1 MIRHNSLHAAL
12 NRSRQGWLILYL
24 VRPMRSLVLTGSAIA
39 LAICGARG
47 DEPLPPPSRIIA
59 TSPNGA
65 IRAVCDPNAGTTIE
79 DVERRAVLW
88 RLPGWYRSVFVA
100 NDGKHF
106 VTGYDGLNLLPRDFN
121 DDLVLLTFWREG
133 RKIREIRV
141 RDLVPDHSILER
153 TASHYYWGR
162 IESIDAQ
169 GRLKVN
175 RADGKTFFFDVT
187 TGNETKA

>member
-1 MIRHNSLHAAL
+1 
-12 NRSRQGWLILYL
+12 LYL

-47 DEPLPPPSRIIA
+47 DEPLPPPSRITA
-59 TSPNGA
+59 TSPNGQ
-65 IRAVCDPNAGTTIE
+65 IRAVSDPKAGTHVE
-79 DVERRAVLW
+79 DAKQHKVLW
-88 RLPGWYRSVFVA
+88 RLPDWHRAMFVA
-100 NDGKHF
+100 NDGKHL
-106 VTGYDGLNLLPRDFN
+106 VTEYGGLNLIPTDFT

-141 RDLVPDHSILER
+141 RDFVPDHSILER